1 MGHKIQL
8 SHTLYNFLFPA
19 LTLLGRGLSNLT
31 FPIYE
36 PWLKKLTS
44 DFWQRETLLIEIFR
58 HVQFVTLGGLME
70 KKLPFHWTEFLW
82 MCQLI
87 IIPNIQLCL
96 WYLWVMYPAI
106 DIQNWYKY
114 FPFQSAT
121 FIVITQQFI
130 PIIFL

>member
-44 DFWQRETLLIEIFR
+44 DF
-58 HVQFVTLGGLME
+58 
-70 KKLPFHWTEFLW
+70 
-82 MCQLI
+82 
-87 IIPNIQLCL
+87 
-96 WYLWVMYPAI
+96 
-106 DIQNWYKY
+106 
-114 FPFQSAT
+114 
-121 FIVITQQFI
+121 
-130 PIIFL
+130 